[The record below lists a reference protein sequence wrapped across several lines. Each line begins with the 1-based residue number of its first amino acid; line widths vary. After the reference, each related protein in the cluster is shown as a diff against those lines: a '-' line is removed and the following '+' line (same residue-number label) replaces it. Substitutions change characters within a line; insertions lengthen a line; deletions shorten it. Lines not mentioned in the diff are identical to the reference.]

1 MSKYRI
7 DDKTL
12 SSAFKALSNPNRLS
26 IFRRLLTCCEV
37 GESCEIEQC
46 VKIIVGDLGKDIDIA
61 ASTLSHHLKE
71 LNQAGLIKMERRGQ
85 NVECWVNTE
94 MVQHLAGFL
103 MKELV

>member
-12 SSAFKALSNPNRLS
+12 SSAFKALSNPNRLA
-26 IFRRLLTCCEV
+26 IFRRLLACCEV
-37 GESCEIEQC
+37 GTSCEIEQC
-46 VKIIVGDLGKDIDIA
+46 MKIVVGDLGKDVNIA

-85 NVECWVNTE
+85 HIECWVNNE
-94 MVQHLAGFL
+94 MVQYLAGFL
-103 MKELV
+103 MKDLV